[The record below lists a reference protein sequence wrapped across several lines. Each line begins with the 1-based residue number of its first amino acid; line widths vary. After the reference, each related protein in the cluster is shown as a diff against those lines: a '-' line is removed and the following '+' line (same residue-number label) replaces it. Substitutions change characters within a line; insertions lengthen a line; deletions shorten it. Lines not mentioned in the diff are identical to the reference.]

1 MKNTDEVVEM
11 AKQMRFNRMSPT
23 RARKFQENPLRALY
37 DTTGEFPWWTG
48 DNKALDYG
56 SIVHLLAEGIS
67 FDDFPEVLK
76 ERVVSSR
83 TGKPFA
89 WTNEAVT
96 VGKAVNQY
104 FDNAMGNGL
113 YTFEQ
118 EMILEQEDGI
128 KYHGYADAI
137 LEHSEGVVTVFD
149 IKTMAGME
157 FDKWIKYG
165 YEPDS
170 LNTYKKQIAFYA
182 LVLGTRDAKLL
193 FVKKSDKTPFIYE
206 YSLSEDDLLKS
217 QYDVVEEMK
226 TALKIINGELEPK
239 AINDG
244 SEWAYKYFGGVING
258 SQAN

>member
-1 MKNTDEVVEM
+1 MKDFNEVANM
-11 AKQMRFNRMSPT
+11 AKQMKFNRMSPT
-23 RARKFQENPLRALY
+23 RARKFQENPMRAMY

-56 SIVHLLAEGIS
+56 SIVHLLAEGMS
-67 FDDFPEVLK
+67 FDDLPEVLK
-76 ERVVSSR
+76 ERIVSSR

-89 WTNEAVT
+89 WTNEALT
-96 VGKAVNQY
+96 VGKAVNRY
-104 FDNAMGNGL
+104 FDRVMGDGL
-113 YTFEQ
+113 YMFEQ
-118 EMILEQEDGI
+118 ELTLEHKDGS

-137 LEHSEGVVTVFD
+137 LERGDGSVTIFD

-157 FDKWIKYG
+157 FDKWINRG

-170 LNTYKKQIAFYA
+170 LSTYKKQIAFYA

-193 FVKKSDKTPFIYE
+193 FVKKSDKTPFIHE
-206 YSLSEDDLLKS
+206 YTLSETELS
-217 QYDVVEEMK
+217 EAQYEVMDEME

-244 SEWAYKYFGGVING
+244 SQWAYEYFGGTI
-258 SQAN
+258 